1 MPVNS
6 FGNYPMSWKPK
17 LTDSNQTLYL
27 AIAVRLAVTAPS
39 SDEELKKA
47 LKILKGILS
56 NL

>member
-1 MPVNS
+1 
-6 FGNYPMSWKPK
+6 MSWKPK